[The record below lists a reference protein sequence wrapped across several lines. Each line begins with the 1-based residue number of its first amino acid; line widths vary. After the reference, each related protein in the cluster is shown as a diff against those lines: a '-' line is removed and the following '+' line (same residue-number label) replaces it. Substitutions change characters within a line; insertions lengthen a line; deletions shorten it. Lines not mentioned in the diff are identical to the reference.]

1 MSDEACTY
9 MVFCGPLYCARLAVS
24 PPHQQ
29 WQASGM
35 HDDDT
40 LISARLSF
48 VLCPET
54 PKLFRG
60 SRQYFV
66 ETSSY
71 FHVMQPP
78 HHPPPPPRVPPK
90 LFPQHSAGREGKKEE
105 GIESRDTGLCFPC
118 VGFSSL
124 LMLFLRRTSYVHA
137 TRYQILTNRN
147 CVCLFIY
154 LFIYLSIRFAPIL
167 PPSPV
172 FSSFDQCTS

>member
-1 MSDEACTY
+1 
-9 MVFCGPLYCARLAVS
+9 
-24 PPHQQ
+24 
-29 WQASGM
+29 M

-40 LISARLSF
+40 HSYLQDFLSSCVQKHQNFSEEADNISSK
-48 VLCPET
+48 P
-54 PKLFRG
+54 PP
-60 SRQYFV
+60 
-66 ETSSY
+66 Y

-154 LFIYLSIRFAPIL
+154 LFIYLSIYSFRTDPSSLPRFL
-167 PPSPV
+167 LL
-172 FSSFDQCTS
+172 